1 MCRGIY
7 ALSLLFKDIL
17 VPRFLDKLGMTHPSD
32 AFYQLDKSEFA
43 GEYKNQRKANRLALV
58 FIRVS

>member
-1 MCRGIY
+1 
-7 ALSLLFKDIL
+7 